1 MDVKTLQAIKV
12 AREDMNINWT
22 PKLIIKLK
30 QLLWKEQN

>member
-12 AREDMNINWT
+12 AREDMNMV
-22 PKLIIKLK
+22 IIKLK